1 MPLILKLSFIRRP
14 LYHWGIPGTY
24 RGGDWIGHTARLD
37 AFGKKN
43 TLPVPRNEQHLL
55 GSEPWN
61 RSHCATYPI
70 RALPSSTV
78 ILFLY
83 SSYIYIYIYIYL
95 FIYFY
100 IYRFRNRP
108 PLVLYPD
115 PHEYSRHPPSGSRLT
130 LRRLMSYIYI
140 WSTHS

>member
-1 MPLILKLSFIRRP
+1 VPLILKLSFIRRP

-83 SSYIYIYIYIYL
+83 SSYIYIYIYICL
-95 FIYFY
+95 FIF
-100 IYRFRNRP
+100 IYT
-108 PLVLYPD
+108 V
-115 PHEYSRHPPSGSRLT
+115 SATARHWSFTLIHMNTVDT
-130 LRRLMSYIYI
+130 LRLDPD
-140 WSTHS
+140 